1 MHPLVSASSLP
12 LEWVPGGWLRLLRG
26 ARLGSVIQREEL
38 TKLLMALGT
47 ADAGKSLSSTAQSA
61 LTKILANNGIADPE
75 ATLRAVRG
83 AALELEKSSPGL
95 SNSARQATAILKVA
109 ETDFVGK
116 INSWFDQTMDRT
128 AQRFTASTRAIT
140 FVGAFVVA
148 FGLQVDTVMLYNR
161 LSMDDVLR
169 EELVDQAKA
178 LPSLAAAPAAAGL
191 PSAESTE
198 SLEMHRKFLTKRA
211 SSLCRQAPHGGTLW
225 SSVSGG
231 DFSRLG
237 GMLTT
242 ALLLSLGAPFWYG
255 ALQNLLKLRS
265 VLAQKDDVERQDRQ
279 TTSSDIVP
287 KRSP

>member
-1 MHPLVSASSLP
+1 MLKSLDVLIGLIVIILAMSMAVTVITQALTTVVNSRGRHLRRGLADLLQLLDPALAGDTAKELAEGVLMHPLVSASSLP

-169 EELVDQAKA
+169 EELVDQANA

-198 SLEMHRKFLTKRA
+198 SLECT
-211 SSLCRQAPHGGTLW
+211 Q
-225 SSVSGG
+225 
-231 DFSRLG
+231 
-237 GMLTT
+237 
-242 ALLLSLGAPFWYG
+242 
-255 ALQNLLKLRS
+255 
-265 VLAQKDDVERQDRQ
+265 VLD
-279 TTSSDIVP
+279 
-287 KRSP
+287 